1 MRKIY
6 HQHTNSVYS
15 RYSRFSYYSRYSRT
29 YATLATPAREGQR
42 TERERARA
50 REREIIEDGEDAA
63 IRKKALECRD
73 WDLNEEKELLR
84 VVSCIFGVL
93 MQSHL
98 LLLRHDLYQGL
109 VQDCSD
115 TRVAARAEPHSL
127 LAGVSV
133 IKVCNCDIE
142 NMLR

>member
-1 MRKIY
+1 MMRYQKKR
-6 HQHTNSVYS
+6 HLNV
-15 RYSRFSYYSRYSRT
+15 
-29 YATLATPAREGQR
+29 
-42 TERERARA
+42 
-50 REREIIEDGEDAA
+50 EIG
-63 IRKKALECRD
+63 
-73 WDLNEEKELLR
+73 DLDEEKELLR
-84 VVSCIFGVL
+84 VVSCIFGGL